1 MKSRFASIF
10 LIAMTF
16 AGVFDARARS
26 CVWRVTGPDRGI
38 LYLGGSFHA
47 LRSTDYPLPAAY
59 NLAFDASSRIVF
71 EDDPKAARA
80 AARELLKQGKYP
92 KGDSLR
98 NHVDP
103 RTYNYLKQFF
113 AIFRT
118 PESKFDSLRPWFLN
132 IVLMAPPPQYSEL
145 GVERFIE
152 RRAMANSK
160 PITGL
165 ESVREHYGVF
175 AGLTDRESE
184 ASLLVL
190 FINAGREK
198 PDGQNAI
205 DAWRT
210 GDVEFL
216 VRSMREGYRDFPSMA
231 VRLLDERNRNWV
243 PKIEK
248 YLHSGQTYFVLV
260 GAGHMGGPN
269 GLLALLKARGCKI
282 EQM

>member
-1 MKSRFASIF
+1 MMLVFLFGAS
-10 LIAMTF
+10 AW
-16 AGVFDARARS
+16 ARC
-26 CVWRVTGPDRGI
+26 CVWKVTGPEGGI

-47 LRSTDYPLPAAY
+47 LHPTDYPLPVAY

-71 EDDPKAARA
+71 ENDPHADRA
-80 AARELLKQGKYP
+80 AAKDLLTRGKYS
-92 KGDSLR
+92 KGDSLK

-103 RTYNYLKQFF
+103 RTYNYLKRFF
-113 AIFRT
+113 ALYRM
-118 PESKFDSLRPWFLN
+118 PESKFDSFRPWFLN
-132 IVLMAPPPQYSEL
+132 ILLLSPPPQYAEL

-152 RRAMANSK
+152 RRALANSK

-165 ESVREHYGVF
+165 ESTREHYEIF
-175 AGLTDRESE
+175 SGLTDQESE

-198 PDGQNAI
+198 PEGENAI

-216 VRSMREGYRDFPSMA
+216 ARSMHEGYRDFPTMGM
-231 VRLLDERNRNWV
+231 RLLDDRNRNWI

-248 YLHSGQTYFVLV
+248 YFHSGQTYFVVV

-269 GLLALLKARGCKI
+269 GLLALLKSRGCRI
-282 EQM
+282 EQL